1 MMQQVNSLQYRGF
14 STGTQKE
21 AEKAPEQ
28 NQEEAKQTDAQD
40 KKKQTKNNEDSS
52 SSSSDEEA
60 TADKLSKEDIKQ
72 IKNLIK
78 EQEAEIEKL
87 KEQVKTL
94 KEKYIYQVAE
104 NDNTVKRY
112 KKEIDST
119 RDYAISK
126 FAKDLLDVRDNLERA
141 TDHIK
146 KLKLEEVKDIEE
158 LKKYFVDVS
167 TGMNMTSTVMDS
179 TLRRFKVEQF
189 DPKGEKFDPNIHEA
203 IFTIPDPTK
212 EANTIGEVMQT
223 GWKIGD
229 RVLRA
234 AKVGIFRK

>member
-1 MMQQVNSLQYRGF
+1 MQLNNMQIRGF
-14 STGTQKE
+14 STGGAQKE
-21 AEKAPEQ
+21 TEKAPEEKK
-28 NQEEAKQTDAQD
+28 EETKQADSNQD
-40 KKKQTKNNEDSS
+40 KKTKAKANEDSS

-60 TADKLSKEDIKQ
+60 ADKLSKEDLKQ

-78 EQEAEIEKL
+78 EQETEIEKL

-112 KKEIDST
+112 KKEIQST
-119 RDYAISK
+119 GDYAISK

-141 TDHIK
+141 TEHIK
-146 KLKLEEVKDIEE
+146 KLNLEEVKDLEE
-158 LKKYFVDVS
+158 LKKYFVDVT
-167 TGMNMTSTVMDS
+167 TGMTMTSTVMDS

-203 IFTIPDPTK
+203 IFTIPDPSK
-212 EANTIGEVMQT
+212 EPNTIGEVMQT

>member
-94 KEKYIYQVAE
+94 KEKYIY
-104 NDNTVKRY
+104 
-112 KKEIDST
+112 
-119 RDYAISK
+119 
-126 FAKDLLDVRDNLERA
+126 
-141 TDHIK
+141 
-146 KLKLEEVKDIEE
+146 
-158 LKKYFVDVS
+158 
-167 TGMNMTSTVMDS
+167 
-179 TLRRFKVEQF
+179 
-189 DPKGEKFDPNIHEA
+189 
-203 IFTIPDPTK
+203 
-212 EANTIGEVMQT
+212 
-223 GWKIGD
+223 
-229 RVLRA
+229 
-234 AKVGIFRK
+234 